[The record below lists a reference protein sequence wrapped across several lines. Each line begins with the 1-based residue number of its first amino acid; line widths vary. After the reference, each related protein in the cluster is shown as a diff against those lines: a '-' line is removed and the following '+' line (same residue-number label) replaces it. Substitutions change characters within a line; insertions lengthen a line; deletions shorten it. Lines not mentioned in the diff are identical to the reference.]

1 MAPSKLRKIAM
12 KKLPLASFLGLTLLT
27 AATACGGK
35 GDDGDSGDVGDAH
48 PQLDEWKMVVDKL
61 PFPIEGDG
69 KINTITIGRKE
80 YNGNFANRGHVEVY
94 FDLDQ
99 PVITVEMRIFDFD
112 SDLNFNGDDQG
123 MNDGTKNLI
132 SLWAYKTSS
141 NPMKP
146 DKMDIEDDCTD
157 GTWKDGCSVFV
168 YYAGQTQPV
177 RSGADLRV
185 HLPKAYRGKLNVETE
200 DNTGEQDYP
209 RPGNVTIEGWCSS
222 GEVRMAAGTAK
233 VKMCRDLQVA
243 PTCDPADIMA
253 CETFKDEMG
262 KDAAWSNACPCPADI
277 YGQVKVY
284 SLEPWAA
291 NITVD
296 VPDDLWLNVNISN
309 DSPDKPNPCLP
320 KLENCKGDAVC
331 EPVKNSDYSYSGE
344 FNYPSTAA
352 ASGAGF
358 NLTALSSG
366 CGPVE
371 VSVAPEDWT
380 PDAVPMPEDHG
391 FVKVCTG
398 CL

>member
-1 MAPSKLRKIAM
+1 M

-27 AATACGGK
+27 TAAACGGK
-35 GDDGDSGDVGDAH
+35 GNGDDGTPNDDAH
-48 PQLDEWKMVVDKL
+48 PQLDDWRMVVDHL
-61 PFPIEGDG
+61 PFPLEGDG
-69 KINTITIGRKE
+69 KITSITIGRKE
-80 YNGNFANRGHVEVY
+80 YNENFANRGHVEVY
-94 FDLDQ
+94 FDLEE
-99 PVITVEMRIFDFD
+99 PVITIEMRVYDFD

-123 MNDGTKNLI
+123 MNEGTKNLI
-132 SLWAYKTSS
+132 SLWAYATSS

-146 DKMDIEDDCTD
+146 DKMDAEDDCTID
-157 GTWKDGCSVFV
+157 TWKNGCSVYT
-168 YYAGQTQPV
+168 YYAGQSQPL
-177 RSGADLRV
+177 RAGTDLRV

-200 DNTGEQDYP
+200 DNTGELGYP

-222 GEVRMAAGTAK
+222 GDVRMAAGTAK

-243 PTCDPADIMA
+243 PTCPAEDIKA
-253 CETFKDEMG
+253 CETWKDDMG
-262 KDAAWSNACPCPADI
+262 KNAAWSNECPCPADV

-284 SLEPWAA
+284 SAEPWAA

-296 VPDDLWLNVNISN
+296 VPDNLWLNANLSN
-309 DSPDKPNPCLP
+309 DSPDKPNPCMP
-320 KLENCKGDAVC
+320 TLENCKGDDVC
-331 EPVKNSDYSYSGE
+331 TPVKNSDYSVSGE

-358 NLTALSSG
+358 NLTVLSSG

-371 VSVAPEDWT
+371 VSVDPDKWT
-380 PDAVPMPEDHG
+380 EGTEPKTEDHG